1 MCSEFLWSTLLEQ
14 GKDGHIMER
23 SLDQKAETIL
33 WEISDKMDTL
43 YDDQDCQVCVSNTV
57 RKLMEGAA

>member
-1 MCSEFLWSTLLEQ
+1 
-14 GKDGHIMER
+14 MER